1 MRHRQTPCSRLGVCG
16 QSTIEYALVTA
27 ILAVVLGLG
36 MVGEDSVL
44 KQLVDAFS
52 TAYSNFSFAV
62 ALPG

>member
-1 MRHRQTPCSRLGVCG
+1 
-16 QSTIEYALVTA
+16 
-27 ILAVVLGLG
+27 